1 MGSALYDRIG
11 QGYTSTRRPDPRIAA
26 AILDALGEARGAA
39 RLPAD
44 LDSGAWERRFGHL
57 RALDSLDA
65 GYRLVVAD

>member
-1 MGSALYDRIG
+1 MKCDGWQRALYVE
-11 QGYTSTRRPDPRIAA
+11 P
-26 AILDALGEARGAA
+26 AIRAGMSGFARLDEAVIARGAA
-39 RLPAD
+39 RLAAD

>member
-1 MGSALYDRIG
+1 MKCDGWQRALYVE
-11 QGYTSTRRPDPRIAA
+11 P
-26 AILDALGEARGAA
+26 AIRAGMSGFAGLDEAVIARGAA
-39 RLPAD
+39 RLAAD